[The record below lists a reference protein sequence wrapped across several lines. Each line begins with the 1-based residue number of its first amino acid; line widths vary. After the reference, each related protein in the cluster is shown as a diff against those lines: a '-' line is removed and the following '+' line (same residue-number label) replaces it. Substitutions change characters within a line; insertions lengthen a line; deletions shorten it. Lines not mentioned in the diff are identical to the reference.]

1 MSPRINARVVSP
13 PQPVGG
19 LAGLGSPGAH
29 IIFTPLGLLP
39 ESLEVD
45 PRPDF
50 FVCLFSRR
58 LVHKWLRWRGP
69 PPAGGGLREKV
80 PINNN

>member
-19 LAGLGSPGAH
+19 LAGLGLPGAH
-29 IIFTPLGLLP
+29 IIFTPSGLLP

-50 FVCLFSRR
+50 CLVGSHANGSDGVY
-58 LVHKWLRWRGP
+58 LHQQGALS
-69 PPAGGGLREKV
+69 
-80 PINNN
+80 

>member
-19 LAGLGSPGAH
+19 LAGLGLPGAH
-29 IIFTPLGLLP
+29 IILTPSGLLP

-45 PRPDF
+45 PTPEF
-50 FVCLFSRR
+50 CLVSS
-58 LVHKWLRWRGP
+58 HANSSGS
-69 PPAGGGLREKV
+69 GGV
-80 PINNN
+80 

>member
-19 LAGLGSPGAH
+19 LAGLGLPGAH
-29 IIFTPLGLLP
+29 IILTPSGLLL

-50 FVCLFSRR
+50 CLASSHANGADG
-58 LVHKWLRWRGP
+58 VYLRQQG
-69 PPAGGGLREKV
+69 ALS
-80 PINNN
+80 